1 MAHFTSLDKVN
12 TYSFDSSLNMLRRYF
27 FISVIVI
34 IIIIIIIICLDP
46 DNKSVKRDMRFY
58 GERTKAIPPQ
68 DRIGVIETSEIDIQK
83 SHYEAL
89 CRGDVVRVNIRAI
102 K

>member
-1 MAHFTSLDKVN
+1 
-12 TYSFDSSLNMLRRYF
+12 
-27 FISVIVI
+27 
-34 IIIIIIIICLDP
+34 
-46 DNKSVKRDMRFY
+46 MRFY

-89 CRGDVVRVNIRAI
+89 CRGDVVRVNIWAI
-102 K
+102 KWSFGTHHIFKQPKPIASLRKYADSPEPSLLACNSMMKPAFIPLDLLDLST